1 MFSMGPWQLLI
12 ILAIVL
18 LLFGGRGR
26 IPNLMKD
33 MGTGINAFRKGLKD
47 EDKDKDGEAKTE
59 TLEAK
64 SDAPAARSSESET
77 DKNA

>member
-12 ILAIVL
+12 ILAIIL

-26 IPNLMKD
+26 IPQLMKD
-33 MGTGINAFRKGLKD
+33 MGTGINAFRKGLKE
-47 EDKDKDGEAKTE
+47 EDKDKDGDAKTE

-64 SDAPAARSSESET
+64 SDAPAARSNENET
-77 DKNA
+77 DKSA

>member
-1 MFSMGPWQLLI
+1 MGPWQLLI

>member
-12 ILAIVL
+12 ILAIIL

-26 IPNLMKD
+26 IPQLMKD

-47 EDKDKDGEAKTE
+47 EDKGKDDEAKTE

-64 SDAPAARSSESET
+64 DEAPAARSSESDT
-77 DKNA
+77 DKTA

>member
-47 EDKDKDGEAKTE
+47 ENKDKDGEAKTE